1 MLFPDF
7 KELVELGRLAPR
19 GTLSARRKS
28 VSNLTGD
35 YKSPFRGRGLEFEEV
50 REYVA
55 GADDVQSADGE
66 SLVLCDYASFEAV
79 KKALTDA
86 SLPVLSAD
94 VVMRPDNRVAVADE
108 DARETLLD
116 LIDWLEGL
124 DDVQEV
130 YHNAAL

>member
-1 MLFPDF
+1 MPTTC
-7 KELVELGRLAPR
+7 RA
-19 GTLSARRKS
+19 
-28 VSNLTGD
+28 LT
-35 YKSPFRGRGLEFEEV
+35 
-50 REYVA
+50 A
-55 GADDVQSADGE
+55 